1 MNQTIRLLD
10 IYSADLFIRS
20 RASELRKCINDDAD
34 EVTLDFEGIGFMSRS
49 FADEVCN
56 IIDDLKDKTFSFTG
70 QNDDVATMMTKVREG
85 RSRERKRGIGNAKM
99 YEFKDMESL
108 SKFLLA
114 M

>member
-1 MNQTIRLLD
+1 MKQTIRLHD
-10 IYSADLFIRS
+10 IYSADLYTRS
-20 RASELRKCINDDAD
+20 RASELRACINDNAN

-56 IIDDLKDKTFSFTG
+56 IIDDLKEKTFSFTG
-70 QNDDVATMMTKVREG
+70 QNNDVATMMTKVREG
-85 RSRERKRGIGNAKM
+85 RNRERKRGVGNARM

-108 SKFLLA
+108 SKFLLV